1 VVFNLLK
8 TYLSLFA
15 ERVLQLKM
23 LPAAPPGSC
32 GSASSECICTTAARS
47 IAALAKPT
55 LGEARFT
62 TTKTWGSNQCLF
74 NGYLY
79 NAYLIGFI
87 GILMRI

>member
-1 VVFNLLK
+1 VIFNLLK

-55 LGEARFT
+55 LGEAQF
-62 TTKTWGSNQCLF
+62 KHDQNMGVEPM
-74 NGYLY
+74 
-79 NAYLIGFI
+79 LI
-87 GILMRI
+87 